1 MIYCGTIVQGLQLG
15 RTFGYPTANVA
26 LDTPKSI
33 PANGVYAVKVGLNKQ
48 IYNGMLYVGTRPTLK
63 MSETTIEIHLFDFN
77 EQVYNA
83 HITFE
88 IVEKIR
94 EEREFQSTEQLV
106 NQIHQDYENIKK
118 ILGVR

>member
-88 IVEKIR
+88 IVEKVR
-94 EEREFQSTEQLV
+94 EERTFQSTEQLV

>member
-77 EQVYNA
+77 DQVYNA

-88 IVEKIR
+88 IVEKVR
-94 EEREFQSTEQLV
+94 EERTFQSTEQLV

-118 ILGVR
+118 ILGVH

>member
-1 MIYCGTIVQGLQLG
+1 MIYCGTIIQGLQLG

-26 LDTPKSI
+26 LDIPKNI

-94 EEREFQSTEQLV
+94 EEIAFQSTEQLV

-118 ILGVR
+118 ILGVH

>member
-33 PANGVYAVKVGLNKQ
+33 PANGVYAVKVVLNKQ

-94 EEREFQSTEQLV
+94 EERAFQSTEQLV

>member
-1 MIYCGTIVQGLQLG
+1 
-15 RTFGYPTANVA
+15 
-26 LDTPKSI
+26 
-33 PANGVYAVKVGLNKQ
+33 
-48 IYNGMLYVGTRPTLK
+48 

-94 EEREFQSTEQLV
+94 EERAFQSTEQLV

>member
-26 LDTPKSI
+26 LDTPKCI

-48 IYNGMLYVGTRPTLK
+48 RYNGMLYVGTRPTLK

-94 EEREFQSTEQLV
+94 EERAFQSTEQLV

-118 ILGVR
+118 ILCVR

>member
-94 EEREFQSTEQLV
+94 EEKAFQSTEQLV

>member
-1 MIYCGTIVQGLQLG
+1 MIYCGTIIQGLQLG

-26 LDTPKSI
+26 LDTQKNI

-94 EEREFQSTEQLV
+94 EEIAFQSTEQLV

-118 ILGVR
+118 ILGVH

>member
-48 IYNGMLYVGTRPTLK
+48 IYHGMLYVGTRPTLK

-94 EEREFQSTEQLV
+94 EERAFQSTEQLV